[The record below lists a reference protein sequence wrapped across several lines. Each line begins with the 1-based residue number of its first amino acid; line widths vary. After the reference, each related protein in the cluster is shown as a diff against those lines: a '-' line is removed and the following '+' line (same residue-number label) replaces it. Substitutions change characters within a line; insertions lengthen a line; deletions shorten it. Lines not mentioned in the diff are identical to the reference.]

1 MKSFFI
7 LPTNVYEGKYDN
19 NSVLDDFVKVLINKI
34 SSNDVEP
41 NDYPKSLAFQPNQLP
56 KIFYNF
62 LNESIEEVLFLE
74 KIKYNEFEISHM
86 WINVH
91 VKKWNSH
98 RFHVHKNSFFSGVY
112 YYDTM
117 KNDSLTF
124 LDRNEKFDSYFHL
137 ETRDNKPYGQKKF
150 EKEVSN
156 GDLLVFRSDLM
167 HGVKT
172 FESDKNKQRTSI
184 SFNIDLKGIGS
195 ESTKTYR

>member
-41 NDYPKSLAFQPNQLP
+41 NDYPKSLEFQPNQLP

-137 ETRDNKPYGQKKF
+137 ETRDNKQYGQKKF

-156 GDLLVFRSDLM
+156 GD
-167 HGVKT
+167 
-172 FESDKNKQRTSI
+172 
-184 SFNIDLKGIGS
+184 
-195 ESTKTYR
+195 